1 MSTNLSSKTLFFF
14 NIFIELF
21 NEILEIF
28 MISLS
33 ILELVF
39 SAIRGFLLNYP
50 SPKYISLLS
59 ESIEIGPI
67 IENPYF
73 VTISLTIF
81 VA

>member
-1 MSTNLSSKTLFFF
+1 
-14 NIFIELF
+14 
-21 NEILEIF
+21 

-39 SAIRGFLLNYP
+39 SAMRGFLLNNP